1 VADDLKVQFMGEESL
16 EDKKVDVI
24 LISDPSGNEL
34 KMYVE
39 QVTHLPL
46 KESYQ
51 GTTMMGPGNVEEV
64 FSDYREVSGVK
75 LPFSVTSFA
84 NGQKVAETKILEVNF
99 NTQIDPELFIK
110 K

>member
-1 VADDLKVQFMGEESL
+1 
-16 EDKKVDVI
+16 
-24 LISDPSGNEL
+24 
-34 KMYVE
+34 MYVD
-39 QVTHLPL
+39 QLTHLPS

-51 GTTMMGPGNVEEV
+51 GTTMMGPGTVDEI

-75 LPFSVTSFA
+75 TPFSIKSFA